1 MTSCGWDT
9 EAARKDKVNSCFGP
23 GTHVAEHEPML
34 GTSSNDSM
42 FRSWQVSKRGDKAQW
57 RVTLQWRAAENEIL
71 VKTWSDRA
79 HLFNGDMLAV
89 ALAVEGEVEA
99 RQPKKKGGLD
109 YFPAG
114 ICSSCKWV
122 PAESDTGQGD
132 TAVVAVAV
140 ATSAKGGDTN
150 TGETDTGESDTSR
163 KTPTAAAT
171 GKGQPR
177 PLLRV
182 ELVQA
187 GAGAGPVQ
195 KVGSAATSTREGEE
209 DEVTSADQLAAAAA
223 AVEQELALSKQQFA
237 QAKLQMEA
245 AEEKLRVAKQK
256 EAAAA
261 KQKDAA
267 AEQKRAADA
276 AAEQKRAAEAALAE
290 ADKAAQ
296 KKKKRVSGEAESGE
310 AAKMD
315 KKQDK
320 EEAAADK
327 KADKKA
333 AAAKQK
339 DATAEQKRAAE
350 AAPAEADKAAQKKQN
365 KRRAS
370 GEAAEPGEAA
380 ETDKR
385 EGAVLSP
392 VVAEVAGAGEKAAV
406 AIAMHD
412 VDVQAAAKLIKILQK
427 KVAKATK
434 AEEYARVHILI
445 DQLTTAQ
452 GSLKTKDNAAVTES
466 AVTESPDD
474 MVVSVSK
481 DELSKEE
488 LREEMVQLQN
498 QLHTLSTGESGRK
511 RNLEDM
517 RQKLKDT
524 DSDEAIQGFLSS
536 AKGFLSSCN
545 DMKNLQQKLDVNRKK
560 RKMQKKAADPPRPT

>member
-1 MTSCGWDT
+1 
-9 EAARKDKVNSCFGP
+9 
-23 GTHVAEHEPML
+23 
-34 GTSSNDSM
+34 
-42 FRSWQVSKRGDKAQW
+42 
-57 RVTLQWRAAENEIL
+57 
-71 VKTWSDRA
+71 
-79 HLFNGDMLAV
+79 
-89 ALAVEGEVEA
+89 
-99 RQPKKKGGLD
+99 
-109 YFPAG
+109 
-114 ICSSCKWV
+114 
-122 PAESDTGQGD
+122 
-132 TAVVAVAV
+132 
-140 ATSAKGGDTN
+140 
-150 TGETDTGESDTSR
+150 
-163 KTPTAAAT
+163 
-171 GKGQPR
+171 
-177 PLLRV
+177 
-182 ELVQA
+182 
-187 GAGAGPVQ
+187 
-195 KVGSAATSTREGEE
+195 
-209 DEVTSADQLAAAAA
+209 
-223 AVEQELALSKQQFA
+223 
-237 QAKLQMEA
+237 
-245 AEEKLRVAKQK
+245 
-256 EAAAA
+256 
-261 KQKDAA
+261 
-267 AEQKRAADA
+267 
-276 AAEQKRAAEAALAE
+276 
-290 ADKAAQ
+290 
-296 KKKKRVSGEAESGE
+296 
-310 AAKMD
+310 MD

-339 DATAEQKRAAE
+339 DAAAEQKRAAE
-350 AAPAEADKAAQKKQN
+350 AALAEADKAAQKKQ
-365 KRRAS
+365 KRAS
-370 GEAAEPGEAA
+370 GVAAGSGEAA

-517 RQKLKDT
+517 RQTLKDT

-560 RKMQKKAADPPRPT
+560 RKKMQKKAADPPRPT

>member
-99 RQPKKKGGLD
+99 RQLKKKGGLD

-114 ICSSCKWV
+114 ICSSCQWV

-150 TGETDTGESDTSR
+150 TGETDTGESDTSRKR

-267 AEQKRAADA
+267 AEQKRAA
-276 AAEQKRAAEAALAE
+276 EAALAE

-296 KKKKRVSGEAESGE
+296 KKKKR
-310 AAKMD
+310 
-315 KKQDK
+315 
-320 EEAAADK
+320 
-327 KADKKA
+327 
-333 AAAKQK
+333 
-339 DATAEQKRAAE
+339 
-350 AAPAEADKAAQKKQN
+350 
-365 KRRAS
+365 AS
-370 GEAAEPGEAA
+370 REAAESGEAA

-434 AEEYARVHILI
+434 AEEYARVLILI

-466 AVTESPDD
+466 AVMESPDD

-498 QLHTLSTGESGRK
+498 QLHTLSTEESGRK

>member
-71 VKTWSDRA
+71 VKTWSERA

-99 RQPKKKGGLD
+99 RQLKKKGGLD

-114 ICSSCKWV
+114 ICSSCQWV

-150 TGETDTGESDTSR
+150 TGETDTGESDTSRKR

-267 AEQKRAADA
+267 AEQKRAA
-276 AAEQKRAAEAALAE
+276 EAALAE

-296 KKKKRVSGEAESGE
+296 KKKKWVSGEAVSGE

-320 EEAAADK
+320 EKAAADQ

-350 AAPAEADKAAQKKQN
+350 AAPAEADKAVQKKQN

-434 AEEYARVHILI
+434 AEEYARVLILI

-466 AVTESPDD
+466 AVMESPDD

-498 QLHTLSTGESGRK
+498 QLHTLSTEESGRK

>member
-1 MTSCGWDT
+1 MTSCGWDA
-9 EAARKDKVNSCFGP
+9 EAARKDKVNSCFGT
-23 GTHVAEHEPML
+23 GTHVAEHKPMS
-34 GTSSNDSM
+34 GTSSNDGM
-42 FRSWQVSKRGDKAQW
+42 FRSWLVSKRGDKAQW

-195 KVGSAATSTREGEE
+195 KFGSAATSTREGEE

-267 AEQKRAADA
+267 
-276 AAEQKRAAEAALAE
+276 
-290 ADKAAQ
+290 
-296 KKKKRVSGEAESGE
+296 
-310 AAKMD
+310 
-315 KKQDK
+315 
-320 EEAAADK
+320 
-327 KADKKA
+327 
-333 AAAKQK
+333 
-339 DATAEQKRAAE
+339 AEQKRAAE